1 MKVMKVLIS
10 WSTPDCFKRLLIE
23 FFYTTKHKKD
33 VSTLLQ
39 KVFGC
44 LSLFAVSNLSIERFL

>member
-1 MKVMKVLIS
+1 MKVLIS
-10 WSTPDCFKRLLIE
+10 WSSPDCFKRLLIE

-44 LSLFAVSNLSIERFL
+44 LSLFAVSILSIKRFL